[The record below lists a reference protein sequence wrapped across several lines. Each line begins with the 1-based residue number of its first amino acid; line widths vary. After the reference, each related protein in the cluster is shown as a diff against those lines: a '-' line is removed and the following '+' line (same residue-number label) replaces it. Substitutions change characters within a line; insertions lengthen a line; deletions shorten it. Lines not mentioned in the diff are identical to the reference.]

1 MTIIGSIQYLAQS
14 VVFGGIMLAAIMI
27 WPIGWQAL
35 SHTRH
40 LEEGSKGRSFSLP
53 DNAQWGDLLNAS

>member
-27 WPIGWQAL
+27 WPIG
-35 SHTRH
+35 RH
-40 LEEGSKGRSFSLP
+40 
-53 DNAQWGDLLNAS
+53 